1 MHGETPVG
9 GSKSLHAAPSLQ
21 LTISDPA
28 YTERLATFLES
39 LGQSALVAGPGQVE
53 VVADESSELLQSELR
68 IYLKVWGVLYPDA
81 KVTVAD
87 R

>member
-1 MHGETPVG
+1 V
-9 GSKSLHAAPSLQ
+9 Q

-53 VVADESSELLQSELR
+53 LVVDERSDLVRSELK
-68 IYLKVWGVLYPDA
+68 IYLRVWGVLYPEA
-81 KVTVAD
+81 KVTVTD
-87 R
+87 ED

>member
-1 MHGETPVG
+1 M
-9 GSKSLHAAPSLQ
+9 Q

-53 VVADESSELLQSELR
+53 LVVDERSDLVRSELK
-68 IYLKVWGVLYPDA
+68 IYLRVWAVLYPEA
-81 KVTVAD
+81 KVTIV
-87 R
+87 